1 MAASDARPLAGFR
14 IGVTAARKVEEQT
27 TLLERRGA
35 TVTWAPA
42 LSLDPHHVDDAS
54 LRAATEDVLSR
65 PVDLFLATTGI
76 GMKAWFAAAEG
87 WGLLDDLLAHLGSA
101 EILARGPKSVGA
113 LRRRGLQELW
123 APESE
128 AFEDVLEHLRG
139 RDLAGLRIVVQEHG
153 QSLSMAAHALRRQ
166 GAEVTTVAVYRV
178 LSADD
183 PGPVLALIDQV
194 VARELDA
201 VTFTSA
207 PAAAALMEAAA
218 STGRR
223 DELVGAF
230 QADVVASC
238 VGPVTAAAFA
248 TWGVPSI
255 YPERSRL
262 AAMVKQLEVE
272 LPARAAGPS
281 PAVAGLSSPVLVTV
295 AHGTRHGTG
304 NEVAAAVTAAAGER
318 LGTPAVASYVEL
330 CEPAFADVLAGL
342 SQPAVVVPLLLS
354 TGFHV
359 RVDLPEAVAGASA
372 PVTMGSPLGPD
383 PLLARAQVERL
394 REAGAEPG
402 SPLVLL
408 AAGSSDPLATPDLR
422 AAADLLGELWGG
434 EVRVATLTALGERPE
449 TVVRAGDAVSP
460 YLLSPGS
467 FAERARREA
476 LAAGAAVVA
485 DVIGPHPAVVDLV
498 VERARLLGGDRD

>member
-1 MAASDARPLAGFR
+1 MATSDARPLAGFR
-14 IGVTAARKVEEQT
+14 IGVTAARKGEEQT
-27 TLLERRGA
+27 HLLERRGA

-42 LSLDPHHVDDAS
+42 LSLNPNHVDDAS

-153 QSLSMAAHALRRQ
+153 QSLSMAAHALRHQ
-166 GAEVTTVAVYRV
+166 GAEVITVTVYRV

-183 PGPVLALIDQV
+183 PGPMSALIDQV

-207 PAAAALMEAAA
+207 PAVAALMDAAA

-230 QADVVASC
+230 QADVIASC
-238 VGPVTAAAFA
+238 VGPVTAAAFEM
-248 TWGVPSI
+248 WGVPSI
-255 YPERSRL
+255 HPERSRL

-272 LPARAAGPS
+272 LPVRASGLS
-281 PAVAGLSSPVLVTV
+281 PAGRPSPVLVTV

-383 PLLARAQVERL
+383 PLLARAQVDRL

-434 EVRVATLTALGERPE
+434 EVRVATLTALGERPGS
-449 TVVRAGDAVSP
+449 VVRAGDAVSP

-498 VERARLLGGDRD
+498 VERATMLGGAQGR